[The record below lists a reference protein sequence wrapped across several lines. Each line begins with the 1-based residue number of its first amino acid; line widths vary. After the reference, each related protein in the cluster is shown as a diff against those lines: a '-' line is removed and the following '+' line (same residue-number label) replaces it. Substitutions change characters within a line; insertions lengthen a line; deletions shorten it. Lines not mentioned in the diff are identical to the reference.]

1 MNYAINLTDLDQEN
15 LKKNL
20 ISYLK
25 STDVGKEYDLD
36 SDGTAIKMLI
46 DLFSYNTL
54 IWLHYLHMVNKESF
68 ISTAQ
73 RNDSISKLLQIIGF
87 TPSNKKSALAL
98 VSFSKITSSA
108 QYVDRFSVARG
119 KNPSNTYKN
128 FYYVGPTTTI
138 DSTTSLP
145 FYGGDSLVK
154 EIQIKVNSDQEYKI
168 ADENVDVRTVTV
180 SVNGVYWDNYTNTP
194 LQVTNENSQI
204 FFIVKKGKYFYLKF
218 GKNLQEQDVK
228 SIGKEIN
235 LDNDV
240 VLLSYVVASG
250 SSGNS
255 VLVNEFLANNTNSI
269 PAATVSST
277 LSSGGY
283 DSPDLNYLKYIGP
296 RYYGYQALV
305 TKSDFEAAIVS
316 SGYITDYDQIENKIA
331 VFDGQ
336 THNNNYGKVY
346 FSIIGYDVGD
356 NEVQSILSVLQE
368 KLILGLSIEYK
379 ESENFIGNITISS
392 TRDSSKTKKSIGQL
406 VDDLRVEIENVYSTL
421 KFNNSISKS
430 DLIVLGNTVDP
441 GIVITDSNIT
451 FTFDKTLDL
460 SQNKTVYFYNPISS
474 FTTELVATNLSTS
487 NIRFK
492 STTIDVPYLSGFKYI
507 GAYLS
512 NNTAVNE
519 KVGVFNPTTGF
530 ILFNNGIVAN
540 ETFDITITPNTTQI
554 TPLNNMAIQYSV
566 SSISMT

>member
-1 MNYAINLTDLDQEN
+1 
-15 LKKNL
+15 
-20 ISYLK
+20 
-25 STDVGKEYDLD
+25 
-36 SDGTAIKMLI
+36 
-46 DLFSYNTL
+46 
-54 IWLHYLHMVNKESF
+54 MVNKESF

-98 VSFSKITSSA
+98 ISFSKITSSA

-194 LQVTNENSQI
+194 LQDTNENSQI

-316 SGYITDYDQIENKIA
+316 SGYITDYEQIENKIA

-554 TPLNNMAIQYSV
+554 TSLNNMAIQYSV